1 MSSRL
6 YVDSLN
12 IYHEHTFHTPFTR
25 SNTSLNLRSISE
37 FPQYPLII
45 FSNTRDT
52 KVCRYKTCRAGRKR
66 PQSSPLYYQKK
77 VGKK

>member
-1 MSSRL
+1 MNLDRNARNYAARASQNALLISRRL

-12 IYHEHTFHTPFTR
+12 IYHEHTFYTPFTR
-25 SNTSLNLRSISE
+25 SNTSLNLHSISE

-52 KVCRYKTCRAGRKR
+52 KVC
-66 PQSSPLYYQKK
+66 
-77 VGKK
+77 